1 MVEAATA
8 RARRVRLRAAARA
21 ALSALAAPLRV
32 ARLHLGVRWH
42 GAVLCLLAAP
52 CAAAMR
58 RAPRPL
64 ALAPRHAGR
73 CHTRRVDLVWA
84 WARAAADARRR
95 PLLCLPLGPLGATTA
110 ARDVPCV
117 AAAAR
122 GGAAPAR
129 PTPRV
134 AAE

>member
-1 MVEAATA
+1 MLGGVGGTNLLSPSFDGELNLLAAVEAATPCSRGCNPMQQRLQHYNRGCSTMVEAATA

-32 ARLHLGVRWH
+32 ARLHLGVQWH

-73 CHTRRVDLVWA
+73 RHTRRVDLVWA
-84 WARAAADARRR
+84 
-95 PLLCLPLGPLGATTA
+95 
-110 ARDVPCV
+110 
-117 AAAAR
+117 
-122 GGAAPAR
+122 
-129 PTPRV
+129 
-134 AAE
+134 